1 MKNLDQSDQNQFLDV
16 LDQQK
21 IHQRKVDRVLYIVL
35 PIIAFLL
42 CVMCANYNWQS
53 TLGTFLMLLIAFIAV
68 GIRRLNL
75 RLWLV
80 IVAVYSL
87 VDIYLTYSG
96 QLPIQAVGRQMGTML
111 SFVGIL
117 GIGRPYIDRWLMK

>member
-35 PIIAFLL
+35 PVIAFLL

-53 TLGTFLMLLIAFIAV
+53 TLGTFLMLLVAFIAV

>member
-87 VDIYLTYSG
+87 VDIFLTYSG

>member
-35 PIIAFLL
+35 PIVAFLL
-42 CVMCANYNWQS
+42 CVICANYNWQS
-53 TLGTFLMLLIAFIAV
+53 TAGTFFMLLIAFIAV

-75 RLWLV
+75 KLWLV

-87 VDIYLTYSG
+87 VDIYFTYSG

-111 SFVGIL
+111 TFVGIL
-117 GIGRPYIDRWLMK
+117 GIGRPYLDRWLMK

>member
-1 MKNLDQSDQNQFLDV
+1 MKNLDQPDQNQFLDV

-35 PIIAFLL
+35 PVIAFLL

>member
-75 RLWLV
+75 KLWLV

-117 GIGRPYIDRWLMK
+117 GIGRPYFDRWLMK

>member
-35 PIIAFLL
+35 PVIAFLL

>member
-1 MKNLDQSDQNQFLDV
+1 MKNIEKPDQKVFLDV

-21 IHQRKVDRVLYIVL
+21 IHRKRVDRVLYVVL
-35 PIIAFLL
+35 PILAFLL
-42 CVMCANYNWQS
+42 SVMCANYNWQS
-53 TLGTFLMLLIAFIAV
+53 TLGTFLILVIAFIAV
-68 GIRRLNL
+68 GILRLNL
-75 RLWLV
+75 KLWLV
-80 IVAVYSL
+80 IVALYSL
-87 VDIYLTYSG
+87 IDIYLSYSG

>member
-1 MKNLDQSDQNQFLDV
+1 MKNLDQPDQNAFLDV

-35 PIIAFLL
+35 PIVAFLL

-53 TLGTFLMLLIAFIAV
+53 TLGTFIMLLIAFIAV
-68 GIRRLNL
+68 GIKRLNL
-75 RLWLV
+75 KLWLV

-87 VDIYLTYSG
+87 VDIYFTYSG

-111 SFVGIL
+111 TFVGIL
-117 GIGRPYIDRWLMK
+117 GIGRPYFDRWLMK

>member
-1 MKNLDQSDQNQFLDV
+1 MKNIEQPDQKIFLDV

-21 IHQRKVDRVLYIVL
+21 IHQKKVDRVLYLVL

-53 TLGTFLMLLIAFIAV
+53 TAATFLVLLIAFIAV
-68 GIRRLNL
+68 GIHRLNL
-75 RLWLV
+75 KLWLV

-87 VDIYLTYSG
+87 VDIYLTYAG
-96 QLPIQAVGRQMGTML
+96 QFPMQAVGRQMGTML
-111 SFVGIL
+111 SFVGII